1 MTSITIGGVDIT
13 AKVVKYNHS
22 TKKIEDNAN
31 SFTTAD
37 GTTHRNILAVKNI
50 LSISCENLNDTLKGS
65 LSTALSASTISVSY
79 GGVSGTFYGDES
91 PFELLYVDGDGVN
104 HWDLSFNLEEV

>member
-22 TKKIEDNAN
+22 TKKVEDSAN

-37 GTTHRNILAVKNI
+37 GTTHRNILAVKN
-50 LSISCENLNDTLKGS
+50 T
-65 LSTALSASTISVSY
+65 
-79 GGVSGTFYGDES
+79 
-91 PFELLYVDGDGVN
+91 
-104 HWDLSFNLEEV
+104 